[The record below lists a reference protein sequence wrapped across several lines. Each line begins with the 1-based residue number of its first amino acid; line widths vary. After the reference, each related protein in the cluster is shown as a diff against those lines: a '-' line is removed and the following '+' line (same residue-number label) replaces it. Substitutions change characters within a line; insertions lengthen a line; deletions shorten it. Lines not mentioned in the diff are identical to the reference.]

1 MSGRCCNCGNT
12 ICICAELADYDSQ
25 HQRRLQALTIPE
37 RISAAARH
45 YEPLDPGFA
54 AGLRHAA
61 EIAGPDGWQHIAP
74 AWADVG
80 EGAE

>member
-1 MSGRCCNCGNT
+1 MRQEGVEKDMSTSTTCDR
-12 ICICAELADYDSQ
+12 DR
-25 HQRRLQALTIPE
+25 QRRLQALTIPE

-80 EGAE
+80 DGA